1 MIAKLGLAAALLI
14 ATTAATAPAPYAV
27 LATASGPDGS
37 FDYVSVDPPSGRV
50 YVGRDFGVQVLDD
63 GRFATLLRRKGVAS
77 VLPIGQRLMLSTDG
91 DENSATLFD
100 RFTGKVIADMPTGKE
115 PDGATYDAGSGL
127 AFVMNGGSDDVTVI
141 DVAQRKPIGRI
152 AAGGGPEGAVA
163 DGRGHLF
170 LNIEDHNAIAV
181 IAVAARKVIR
191 RYPLRGCIEPTGIA
205 YDATSGLLISACH
218 NGVAKLIEAGTGR
231 DRGSIPIG
239 KGADG
244 SIFDPVRRLG
254 FIPCIDGTLTVF
266 RLDPN
271 GKASVVQ
278 HLTTRDGART
288 AAYDTRRD
296 RLYLASARVERDAK
310 DAYLRARTDFRVLTV
325 GRR

>member
-1 MIAKLGLAAALLI
+1 MIAKLGLAAALL
-14 ATTAATAPAPYAV
+14 AVTAAARAPAPYS
-27 LATASGPDGS
+27 LLGTASGPDGS
-37 FDYVSVDPPSGRV
+37 FDYMSVDPPSGRV
-50 YVGRDFGVQVLDD
+50 YVGREFGVQVLGN
-63 GRFATLLRRKGVAS
+63 GRFTTLLHRKGVAS

-91 DENSATLFD
+91 DEDSATLFD
-100 RFTGKVIADMPTGKE
+100 RFSGKVAADIPTGKE

-127 AFVMNGGSDDVTVI
+127 AFVMNGGSDDVTVVN
-141 DVAQRKPIGRI
+141 VANRKAVGRI

-163 DGRGHLF
+163 DGRGRLF
-170 LNIEDHNAIAV
+170 LHIEDHNAIAV
-181 IAVAARKVIR
+181 IAVAARKVVR
-191 RYPLRGCIEPTGIA
+191 RYRLRGCVEPTGIA
-205 YDATSGLLISACH
+205 YDAKSRLLISACH
-218 NGVAKLIEAGTGR
+218 NGVAKLTEAATGR

-266 RLDPN
+266 RLDQN
-271 GKASVVQ
+271 GDATVLQRLK
-278 HLTTRDGART
+278 TRDGART

-296 RLYLASARVERDAK
+296 RLYLASAHVERDAQG
-310 DAYLRARTDFRVLTV
+310 AYVRARTDFRVLTV

>member
-1 MIAKLGLAAALLI
+1 MIAKLGLMVALLG
-14 ATTAATAPAPYAV
+14 ATAQAPAPYSV
-27 LATASGPDGS
+27 LANASGPDGS
-37 FDYVSVDPPSGRV
+37 FDYVSVDPPTGRV
-50 YVGRDFGVQVLDD
+50 YVGRDFGVQVLSD

-77 VLPIGQRLMLSTDG
+77 VLPIGQRLMLSTNG

-100 RFTGKVIADMPTGKE
+100 RFTGKVAADIPTGQE
-115 PDGATYDAGSGL
+115 PDGATYDAASGL

-141 DVAQRKPIGRI
+141 DIARRKPVGRI

-163 DGRGHLF
+163 DGHGHLF
-170 LNIEDHNAIAV
+170 LNIEDRNAVAV
-181 IAVAARKVIR
+181 ISVAARRVVR
-191 RYPLRGCIEPTGIA
+191 RFPLRGCVEPTGIA
-205 YDATSGLLISACH
+205 YDAKSGLLISACH
-218 NGVAKLIEAGTGR
+218 NGVAKLTDAATGR

-239 KGADG
+239 QGADG

-254 FIPCIDGTLTVF
+254 FVPCIDGTLTVY
-266 RLDPN
+266 RLDAG
-271 GKASVVQ
+271 GKATVVQ
-278 HLTTRDGART
+278 RLTTRDGART

-310 DAYLRARTDFRVLTV
+310 GAYIRARSDFRMLTV